1 MVCLLDWRKGLSV
14 EVFRK
19 TQVLADSYWI
29 DMQRFIT
36 PHNTVNTQGIYDMF
50 GEYSLTNG
58 GEIRCG
64 FIDWINEWKDEIHDN
79 VKIALDHKNLSFTD
93 WLAYTAKDK
102 NPADEIAI
110 YCLARM
116 YRRHV
121 VIYMSSFCWSTLLRH
136 LSYNKQEI
144 HKHCDIRL
152 ILLGK
157 LKYAHV
163 CPIYSPTS
171 TIPKPFPTK
180 VKKEDIKP
188 SIKTENKTELPKRRC
203 SWDRNIVSK
212 MTCRGQ
218 KLANRSLN
226 TNICSSNIFL

>member
-1 MVCLLDWRKGLSV
+1 M
-14 EVFRK
+14 
-19 TQVLADSYWI
+19 
-29 DMQRFIT
+29 
-36 PHNTVNTQGIYDMF
+36 
-50 GEYSLTNG
+50 
-58 GEIRCG
+58 
-64 FIDWINEWKDEIHDN
+64 
-79 VKIALDHKNLSFTD
+79 KIALGHKNLSFTD

-102 NPADEIAI
+102 NPADKIAI

-116 YRRHV
+116 YCRHV
-121 VIYMSSFCWSTLLRH
+121 VIYMLSFCWSTLLRH
-136 LSYNKQEI
+136 LSYNEQEI

-163 CPIYSPTS
+163 CPIHSSTS

-180 VKKEDIKP
+180 VKKEDIKL
-188 SIKTENKTELPKRRC
+188 SIKTENKTELPKCRC
-203 SWDRNIVSK
+203 LWDSNIVSK

-226 TNICSSNIFL
+226 TNICSSNIFCDQSRAHNTRPTNNQTPKRASSKPLRESCQVINYAMLNDGLDPDRSPSPKRKHCQSV